1 MKLKLPVLLL
11 TAFACTVI
19 FSCKKNDYNPT
30 PAKVKIIGKWSR
42 ERVEIYEFHNTDT
55 VAADTFHTTS
65 PDYYYWEFKKNY
77 KFYKTSSEG
86 GIQEAME
93 GIYTLNGNKLKIKP
107 NSNSGNDST
116 LSFICKIQND
126 QLLLNNTASIT
137 GTVNGES
144 ETIKTVIKIWLDKLQ

>member
-11 TAFACTVI
+11 AVFACTI
-19 FSCKKNDYNPT
+19 IASCNKNKDDST

-42 ERVEIYEFHNTDT
+42 ERVEIYEFHNNDK
-55 VAADTFHTTS
+55 VAGDTFLITS
-65 PDYYYWEFKKNY
+65 PDYDYWEFKENH
-77 KFYKTSSEG
+77 KFSETSSDG
-86 GIQEAME
+86 GIQETME
-93 GIYTLNGNKLKIKP
+93 GIYTLNGNKLEIKP